1 MSLAAI
7 VASLHGRTG
16 KTFLAQMLVDYFSL
30 SGGKPYVFDTDA
42 VERGLHCLF
51 PDDARVVDL
60 ASVRDQMVLFDTLVK
75 PSRQMRVVDVT
86 HRSLVKFFEV
96 LRDTD
101 FILEARSHDIETV
114 IFYIPD
120 RRIDSFEGGVILR
133 DSFDCPFIVVDN
145 AIFEEPKR
153 DVREAL
159 AYKALKAHKAHFAMP
174 KLSEEVVDALEGCGL
189 SLRNFVRQPMSSS
202 GEGPVP
208 DGLALELRIALRA
221 WVLKVFLEI
230 HRVTGYLAR
239 ISSSASTV
247 ASESSVQLT
256 RGQRRIRT

>member
-1 MSLAAI
+1 LLAITTGVLPHSHWQSHCTRPLALFSARRIAVSLPN
-7 VASLHGRTG
+7 RC
-16 KTFLAQMLVDYFSL
+16 
-30 SGGKPYVFDTDA
+30 P
-42 VERGLHCLF
+42 
-51 PDDARVVDL
+51 
-60 ASVRDQMVLFDTLVK
+60 VK
-75 PSRQMRVVDVT
+75 SWK
-86 HRSLVKFFEV
+86 LG
-96 LRDTD
+96 
-101 FILEARSHDIETV
+101 
-114 IFYIPD
+114 
-120 RRIDSFEGGVILR
+120 IDSFEGGVILR

-208 DGLALELRIALRA
+208 DGLALELRIGLRA